1 MHVPIDLKLYTVRSK
16 DGKWLRTKGYN
27 GYGDNWVDDI
37 QKAKIYTR
45 IGPAR
50 SQVTWWSN
58 NYPDYGIPD
67 LIELPCVIGI
77 ILDENKRVKRSMDKK
92 KQDIINQEIWR
103 RKNELHEAEIKLAEA
118 QKKIAELKNEKKT

>member
-1 MHVPIDLKLYTVRSK
+1 MHVPLDLKLYAVRNK
-16 DGKWLRTKGYN
+16 DGKWLRTKGYG
-27 GYGDNWVDDI
+27 GYGECWVDDI
-37 QKAKIYTR
+37 QTAKIYPR

-67 LIELPCVIGI
+67 LIELPCVIGV
-77 ILDENKRVKRSMDKK
+77 ILDEKKRVKKAMDKK

-103 RKNELHEAEIKLAEA
+103 RESELHDAERKLEEA
-118 QKKIAELKNEKKT
+118 QKKITELRKK